1 MLDIYQ
7 YFSSIKKLKNLG
19 GAFGFC
25 LGFTLCVI
33 NSIMFDDITSTNDY
47 PSCNMKYNLSV
58 QSIVLS

>member
-19 GAFGFC
+19 GAFVFY

-33 NSIMFDDITSTNDY
+33 NSIMFDDITSTNYY
-47 PSCNMKYNLSV
+47 PSCNM
-58 QSIVLS
+58 

>member
-7 YFSSIKKLKNLG
+7 YFSSIKKHKKLG

-47 PSCNMKYNLSV
+47 PSCNM
-58 QSIVLS
+58 